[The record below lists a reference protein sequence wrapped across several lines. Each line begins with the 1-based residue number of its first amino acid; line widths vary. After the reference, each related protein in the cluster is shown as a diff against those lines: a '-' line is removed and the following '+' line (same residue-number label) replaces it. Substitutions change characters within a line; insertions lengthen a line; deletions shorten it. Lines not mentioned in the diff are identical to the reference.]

1 MIYTVTL
8 NPSLDYMVEV
18 PAFQLRKTNRTDN
31 ESLKAGGK
39 GINVSLLLKNLGLK
53 STALGFVGGFI
64 GEEILRQLDEQGI
77 THYFIKVAEGN
88 SRINV
93 KLINE
98 EGTEINGQGPVISVE
113 EEALLLKQFE
123 KVEAGDVVILSGS
136 IPPSLP
142 QDWYLKVMK
151 ILKQKQVLVVL
162 DTAGDSLLKSAEYK
176 PFLIKPNHHELGQLY
191 GVELHTRQDVIPYGK
206 QLQNRGFRNV
216 LISLA
221 GEGAVLLAEDGQVVL
236 AEAPK
241 GNLQNSVGA
250 GDAMV
255 AGFVAGWL
263 DKKEYEW
270 AFRMAVASGSASA
283 FLKGFATKS
292 EIMELL
298 ESVQYTKAL
307 K

>member
-31 ESLKAGGK
+31 EALKAGGK
-39 GINVSLLLKNLGLK
+39 GINVSLLLKNLGLE
-53 STALGFVGGFI
+53 STALGFVGGFT

-98 EGTEINGQGPVISVE
+98 EGTEINGQGPVISAE

-123 KVEAGDVVILSGS
+123 KIVPGDVVILSGS

-142 QDWYLKVMK
+142 QDWYLKVME

-191 GVELHTRQDVIPYGK
+191 GAELHTRQDVIPYGK

-221 GEGAVLLAEDGQVVL
+221 GEGAVLLTEDGQVVL
-236 AEAPK
+236 TEAPK

-283 FLKGFATKS
+283 FSKGFATKS

-298 ESVQYTKAL
+298 ESVQYTKA
-307 K
+307 

>member
-31 ESLKAGGK
+31 EALKAGGK
-39 GINVSLLLKNLGLK
+39 GINVSLLLKNLGLE
-53 STALGFVGGFI
+53 STALGFVGGFT
-64 GEEILRQLDEQGI
+64 GEEILRQLDEQSI

-98 EGTEINGQGPVISVE
+98 EGTEINGQGPVISAE

-123 KVEAGDVVILSGS
+123 KMVPGDVVILSGS

-142 QDWYLKVMK
+142 QDWYLKVME

-162 DTAGDSLLKSAEYK
+162 DTAGDSLLKAAEYK

-221 GEGAVLLAEDGQVVL
+221 GEGAVLLTEDGQVFS
-236 AEAPK
+236 AEAPE
-241 GNLQNSVGA
+241 GHLQNSVGA

-283 FLKGFATKS
+283 FSKGFATKS

-298 ESVQYTKAL
+298 ESVQYTKA
-307 K
+307 

>member
-31 ESLKAGGK
+31 EALKAGGK
-39 GINVSLLLKNLGLK
+39 GINVSLLLKNLGLE
-53 STALGFVGGFI
+53 STALGFVGGFT
-64 GEEILRQLDEQGI
+64 GEEILRQLDEQDI
-77 THYFIKVAEGN
+77 NHYFIKVAEGN

-98 EGTEINGQGPVISVE
+98 EGTEINGQGPVISAE

-123 KVEAGDVVILSGS
+123 KIEAGDVVILSGS

-142 QDWYLKVMK
+142 QDWYLKVME

-221 GEGAVLLAEDGQVVL
+221 GEGAVLLTDDGQVFS
-236 AEAPK
+236 AEAPQ
-241 GNLQNSVGA
+241 GILQNSVGA

-283 FLKGFATKS
+283 FSKGFATKS

-298 ESVQYTKAL
+298 ESVQYTKA
-307 K
+307 

>member
-31 ESLKAGGK
+31 EALKAGGK
-39 GINVSLLLKNLGLK
+39 GINVSLLLKNLDLE
-53 STALGFVGGFI
+53 STALGFVGGFT

-98 EGTEINGQGPVISVE
+98 EGTEINGQGPVISAE

-123 KVEAGDVVILSGS
+123 KIEAGDVVILSGS

-142 QDWYLKVMK
+142 QDWYLKVME

-162 DTAGDSLLKSAEYK
+162 DTAGDSLLKAAEYK

-206 QLQNRGFRNV
+206 QLQNRGLRNV

-221 GEGAVLLAEDGQVVL
+221 GEGAVLLTEDGQVFS
-236 AEAPK
+236 AEAPE
-241 GNLQNSVGA
+241 GHLQNSVGA

-283 FLKGFATKS
+283 FSKGFATKS

-298 ESVQYTKAL
+298 ESVQYTKA
-307 K
+307 

>member
-31 ESLKAGGK
+31 EALKAGGK
-39 GINVSLLLKNLGLK
+39 GINVSLLLKNLGLE
-53 STALGFVGGFI
+53 STALGFVGGFT

-98 EGTEINGQGPVISVE
+98 EGTEINGQGPVISAE

-142 QDWYLKVMK
+142 QDWYLKVME
-151 ILKQKQVLVVL
+151 ILKQKQVLMVL
-162 DTAGDSLLKSAEYK
+162 DTAGDSLLKAAEYK

-191 GVELHTRQDVIPYGK
+191 GVELHTRQEGIPYGRK
-206 QLQNRGFRNV
+206 LQEMGFRNV

-221 GEGAVLLAEDGQVVL
+221 GEGAVLLTEDGQVFS
-236 AEAPK
+236 AEAPQ
-241 GNLQNSVGA
+241 GILQNSVGA

-283 FLKGFATKS
+283 FSKGFATKS

-298 ESVQYTKAL
+298 ESVQYTKA
-307 K
+307 

>member
-31 ESLKAGGK
+31 EALKAGGK
-39 GINVSLLLKNLGLK
+39 GINVSLLLKNLGLE
-53 STALGFVGGFI
+53 STALGFVGGFT
-64 GEEILRQLDEQGI
+64 GEEILRQLDEQDI

-98 EGTEINGQGPVISVE
+98 EGTEINGQGPVISAE

-123 KVEAGDVVILSGS
+123 KMVPGDVVILSGS

-142 QDWYLKVMK
+142 QDWYLKVME

-162 DTAGDSLLKSAEYK
+162 DTAGDSLLKAAEYK

-221 GEGAVLLAEDGQVVL
+221 GEGAVLLTEDGQVFS
-236 AEAPK
+236 AEAPE
-241 GNLQNSVGA
+241 GHLQNSVGA

-283 FLKGFATKS
+283 FSKGFATKS

-298 ESVQYTKAL
+298 ESVQYTKA
-307 K
+307 